1 MRKEEL
7 RKLYKNKRE
16 KLSDDQIDQYSIDI
30 ANQILQLDKLW
41 DYQNYHIFLSIDRQ
55 KEVNTEFI
63 LSVLQGRDKNV
74 LLSKSNFKQ
83 GTLTHYLLTDSTVL
97 KINAY
102 GIPEPENGIQIQTD
116 QVEVIFIPLL
126 AYDYKGNRIGYGKG
140 FYDRFLAEC
149 NPNTLKIGL
158 SFYPPEEQIISD
170 LDPHDIPLDYCI
182 TPESIVKF

>member
-7 RKLYKNKRE
+7 RKLYKQKRE
-16 KLSDDQIDQYSIDI
+16 TLSDDQIDQYSIDI
-30 ANQILQLDKLW
+30 ANQILKLDSIW
-41 DYQNYHIFLSIDRQ
+41 DFHYYHIFLSIDRQ

-63 LSVLQGRDKNV
+63 LSVLQGKDKNV

-83 GTLTHYLLTDSTVL
+83 GTLTHYLLTDSTVI
-97 KINAY
+97 KINTY
-102 GIPEPENGIQIQTD
+102 GIPEPEEGIQIQTD

-158 SFYPPEEQIISD
+158 SFYPPEDEVISD
-170 LDPHDIPLDYCI
+170 INPHDIPLDYCI
-182 TPESIVKF
+182 TPERIVKF

>member
-74 LLSKSNFKQ
+74 LLSKSNFKE
-83 GTLTHYLLTDSTVL
+83 GTLTHYLLTDSTVI
-97 KINAY
+97 KINSY
-102 GIPEPENGIQIQTD
+102 GIPEPEHGIQIQTD

-158 SFYPPEEQIISD
+158 SFYPPEEQMISD
-170 LDPHDIPLDYCI
+170 VDPHDIPLDYCI
-182 TPESIVKF
+182 TPEGIVKF